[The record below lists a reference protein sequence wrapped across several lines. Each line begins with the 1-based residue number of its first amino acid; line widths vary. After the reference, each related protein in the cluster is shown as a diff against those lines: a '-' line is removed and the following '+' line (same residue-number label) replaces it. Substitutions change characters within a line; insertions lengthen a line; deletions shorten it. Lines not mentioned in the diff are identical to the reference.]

1 MGDDARDDGQNRF
14 DELGGVLLPRPL
26 DFQGPDIDPYLPW
39 VREVDVATMMAEL
52 SHEIEAGAAKE
63 PLPSLGA
70 SSNAE
75 EQHLEKEF
83 FDIKG
88 IFVYFCKVCVVS
100 YFDGSVISWVGF
112 KKELEGYGTGDHGQV
127 VTAMNTKVRDVVD
140 AL

>member
-1 MGDDARDDGQNRF
+1 MC
-14 DELGGVLLPRPL
+14 
-26 DFQGPDIDPYLPW
+26 
-39 VREVDVATMMAEL
+39 EVDVATMMAEL
-52 SHEIEAGAAKE
+52 SHEIEVGAAKVPP
-63 PLPSLGA
+63 PLVGA

-100 YFDGSVISWVGF
+100 YFDGPVISWVGF
-112 KKELEGYGTGDHGQV
+112 KKELEGYVTGDHGRV
-127 VTAMNTKVRDVVD
+127 VAAMNAKVRDVVD